1 MSSLKAVNKKSTH
14 LESIVKKLQ
23 EQGIDA
29 QICKRP
35 KIIKILTE
43 EKTNI

>member
-1 MSSLKAVNKKSTH
+1 MSSLKATTKERIH

-29 QICKRP
+29 YICKRP
-35 KIIKILTE
+35 KMIK
-43 EKTNI
+43 